1 MLMDMIWDYCNDEG
15 FTKTVKAMK
24 RTTND
29 LSPNL
34 RHIFK
39 KHFKQSEPQG
49 LSFTFKLNSE
59 RVKLRKRISCMES
72 EVTVKKQRKIKSEVV
87 NGEKK
92 VTQEAI
98 PEYFLQLLDELGL
111 DRNDARTLYE
121 HKDKWVYAK
130 SDRKIYCVELGEKFL
145 QSC

>member
-1 MLMDMIWDYCNDEG
+1 MENSVLMDMIWDYCNDEG

-87 NGEKK
+87 NEEKK

-98 PEYFLQLLDELGL
+98 PEYFLDGP
-111 DRNDARTLYE
+111 ASE
-121 HKDKWVYAK
+121 HMSGA
-130 SDRKIYCVELGEKFL
+130 
-145 QSC
+145 